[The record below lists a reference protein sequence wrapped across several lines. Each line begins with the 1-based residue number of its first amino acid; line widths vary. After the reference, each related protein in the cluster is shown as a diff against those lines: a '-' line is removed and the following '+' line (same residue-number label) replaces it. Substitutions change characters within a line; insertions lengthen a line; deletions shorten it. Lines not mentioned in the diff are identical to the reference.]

1 MIIDTDVLIWYM
13 RGNQKAYDLIENLPP
28 FYISVI
34 TYMELVQGM
43 RNKNELNELRK
54 ALRLWQT
61 KILYVTEDISS
72 KALFFM
78 ERHYL
83 SHSLEIA
90 DSLIAATSIVNALTL
105 ITGNDK
111 HYKIIKDL
119 ELQVFR
125 P

>member
-1 MIIDTDVLIWYM
+1 MIVDTDVLIWYM
-13 RGNQKAYDLIENLPP
+13 RGNENAYKLLENLTS

-43 RNKNELNELRK
+43 RNRNELNELRK
-54 ALRLWQT
+54 ALRIWNA
-61 KILYVTEDISS
+61 KILYITEDISS
-72 KALFFM
+72 KAMFFM

-90 DSLIAATSIVNALTL
+90 DSLVAATSIKNALPLLTA
-105 ITGNDK
+105 NDK
-111 HYKIIKDL
+111 HYKIIK
-119 ELQVFR
+119 ELDIKVFR

>member
-1 MIIDTDVLIWYM
+1 
-13 RGNQKAYDLIENLPP
+13 
-28 FYISVI
+28 
-34 TYMELVQGM
+34 M
-43 RNKNELNELRK
+43 RNKKELNEFRK
-54 ALRLWQT
+54 ALRIWNT
-61 KILYVTEDISS
+61 KILYLTEDISS
-72 KALFFM
+72 KAMFLI

-90 DSLIAATSIVNALTL
+90 DSLIAATSIANAFPL

-119 ELQVFR
+119 ELKIFR

>member
-1 MIIDTDVLIWYM
+1 MMVDTDILIWYM
-13 RGNQKAYDLIENLPP
+13 RGNEKAYDLIENLPS

-34 TYMELVQGM
+34 TYMELVQGL
-43 RNKNELNELRK
+43 RNKKELIELRK
-54 ALRLWQT
+54 ALRSWNV
-61 KILYVTEDISS
+61 KILYITENIST
-72 KALFFM
+72 KAMFFI

-90 DSLIAATSIVNALTL
+90 DSLIAATSITNALPL

-111 HYKIIKDL
+111 HYREITDL
-119 ELQVFR
+119 EIKKFR

>member
-1 MIIDTDVLIWYM
+1 MILDTDVLIWYM
-13 RGNQKAYDLIENLPP
+13 RGNKKAYELIENLPS
-28 FYISVI
+28 FFISVI

-54 ALRLWQT
+54 ALRIWNT
-61 KILYVTEDISS
+61 KILYVSEDISS
-72 KALFFM
+72 KAMFFM

-90 DSLIAATSIVNALTL
+90 DSIIAATSITNALPL
-105 ITGNDK
+105 LTGNQK

-119 ELQVFR
+119 ELKLFR

>member
-1 MIIDTDVLIWYM
+1 MIVDTDVLIWYM
-13 RGNQKAYDLIENLPP
+13 RGNDKAYKILENLSA

-43 RNKNELNELRK
+43 RNRNELNELRK
-54 ALRLWQT
+54 ALRIWNT
-61 KILYVTEDISS
+61 KILYITEDISS
-72 KALFFM
+72 KAMFFM

-90 DSLIAATSIVNALTL
+90 DSLIAATSITNALPL
-105 ITGNDK
+105 ITANDR
-111 HYKIIKDL
+111 HYKIIKELDL
-119 ELQVFR
+119 KIFR